1 MNKSIRA
8 LLLSAGLGAA
18 AAAAGG
24 YYTTRLFVDAAV
36 ARELPRSVRR
46 MQDIL
51 TGGRIVKDDSLQQ
64 RLKEAGAQL
73 RNATHEQVE
82 LTGIDGVRLVGHWF
96 YNPNAKRVLVLMHG
110 WRSAWFNDFSLSAP
124 IWFQNDCS
132 ILFAEQ
138 RAQNASG
145 GDCLTFGLL
154 ERYDC
159 REWALWADRRCKGR
173 LPIYL
178 SGISMG
184 ASTVLMAAS
193 LPFPPSVRG
202 VIADCG
208 FTSPKAI
215 MQYVAEHNLHLSY
228 RLFGSMAERMFRER
242 VGIAPDAFS
251 TTEALARTKLPVLLI
266 HGEDDHFVPVEMTH
280 ENYEA
285 CAGEKRLLLVPGAG
299 HGLSFCVDE
308 TAYKN
313 AVFSFWEAFDR
324 KD

>member
-1 MNKSIRA
+1 
-8 LLLSAGLGAA
+8 
-18 AAAAGG
+18 
-24 YYTTRLFVDAAV
+24 
-36 ARELPRSVRR
+36 
-46 MQDIL
+46 
-51 TGGRIVKDDSLQQ
+51 
-64 RLKEAGAQL
+64 
-73 RNATHEQVE
+73 
-82 LTGIDGVRLVGHWF
+82 
-96 YNPNAKRVLVLMHG
+96 MHG
-110 WRSAWFNDFSLSAP
+110 WRSVWYNDFSLSAP
-124 IWFQNDCS
+124 IWLQNGCS
-132 ILFAEQ
+132 ILIPEQ
-138 RAQNASG
+138 RGQNASG
-145 GDCLTFGLL
+145 GDYLTFGLL

-159 REWALWADRRCKGR
+159 RDWALWADRRCEGR

-178 SGISMG
+178 SGISLG

-215 MQYVAEHNLHLSY
+215 LKYVAEH
-228 RLFGSMAERMFRER
+228 MFRER

-285 CAGEKRLLLVPGAG
+285 CASEKRLLLVPGAG